1 MIKEK
6 CIKYQII
13 LTYIN
18 GDKEEVNCNN
28 VDVNNFKAMRDF
40 YNTDVKAKY
49 ENNKTIATIGFK
61 GITQSG
67 KVKNLWDKEIN
78 VASNIEKEQR
88 EYIEKNKDRDVRE
101 ITKEISFALNCLK
114 EMKTYHNNKLS
125 ACDVERSILL
135 HEIELSNNKVFDSKE
150 EEQEYIN
157 NIFKQ
162 LKQNELDRR
171 FYKQTTSDLQSMFG
185 KLKIEDIISNIN
197 MWVDNRVTFDKSPE
211 EFHEDTKKTEFY
223 KNDFER
229 LNYISKYEKMKY
241 DTVFWYKKKK
251 KLVFIKHVGK
261 GKKKYNQASIQIKEM
276 K

>member
-13 LTYIN
+13 LTYVN

-40 YNTDVKAKY
+40 YNTGVKAKY

-67 KVKNLWDKEIN
+67 KIKNLWDKEIN

-135 HEIELSNNKVFDSKE
+135 HEIELSKNKAFNSKE
-150 EEQEYIN
+150 EEQIYIN
-157 NIFKQ
+157 DMFEQ
-162 LKQNELDRR
+162 LRQNEVDRR
-171 FYKQTTSDLQSMFG
+171 FYKRTTSDLHSMFG
-185 KLKIEDIISNIN
+185 KLKIEDIINNIN
-197 MWVDNRVTFDKSPE
+197 SWVDNRKMFNESPE
-211 EFHEDTKKTEFY
+211 EFSDKNKKIEFY
-223 KNDFER
+223 KNDSER
-229 LNYISKYEKMKY
+229 LSYIEKYERMKY
-241 DTVFWYKKKK
+241 DTVFWYRNQK
-251 KLVFIKHVGK
+251 KLIFIKHK
-261 GKKKYNQASIQIKEM
+261 GLGRKKHKGEFIKIKEM